1 MTPQPWLPISTAP
14 QDGSWIL
21 LYDPSS
27 HHKVYTGM
35 WDRSFDHVFANGE
48 RESVEAW
55 TGHLVRSF
63 SFEEYEQLFPTHW
76 MPLPQA
82 P

>member
-1 MTPQPWLPISTAP
+1 MTPQPWLPIATAP
-14 QDGSWIL
+14 QDGSWIV

-27 HHKVYTGM
+27 HYKVYTGM
-35 WDRSFDHVFANGE
+35 WDESFSYSFPNGE
-48 RESVEAW
+48 SIGAW
-55 TGHLVRSF
+55 TNNIAQCF
-63 SFEEYEQLFPTHW
+63 ATEQYEQLFPTHW

>member
-21 LYDPSS
+21 LYDPAS
-27 HHKVYTGM
+27 HNKVYTGM
-35 WDRSFDHVFANGE
+35 WDASFSYSLKDE
-48 RESVEAW
+48 RNVGAW
-55 TGHLVRSF
+55 TSCIAKTF
-63 SFEEYEQLFPTHW
+63 SFGGLLKLHPTHW

>member
-1 MTPQPWLPISTAP
+1 MTPQPWLPIATAP

-21 LYDPSS
+21 LCDPSS
-27 HHKVYTGM
+27 NHKVYTGM
-35 WDRSFDHVFANGE
+35 WDDSFSYSWPNGE
-48 RESVEAW
+48 SIGAW
-55 TGHLVRSF
+55 TSLIAQS
-63 SFEEYEQLFPTHW
+63 YATEQYQQLHPTHW